1 MPIEFAAVLAA
12 VKDKPSVAAEGAAI
26 LDCRSTRTALDV
38 CGRDEGRAQRG
49 GRTKEDDQ
57 ESEEKKRRAGG
68 CTSHFP
74 FPQRVGMSG
83 KRKPDFDTAPSES
96 AISREPSI
104 EHLSNQNAAN
114 LAAT

>member
-74 FPQRVGMSG
+74 FPQRVRMSG
-83 KRKPDFDTAPSES
+83 SG
-96 AISREPSI
+96 SRILTRPHQKARFRENPQ
-104 EHLSNQNAAN
+104 LS
-114 LAAT
+114 T